1 MIRYISNSTKTQSF
15 CLTTILFLPFLWLGL
30 NVLKPIT
37 PSISADNS
45 ISLSQIIQAPS
56 KQASP
61 APTHNIEPIIEPI
74 AKPLE
79 AIKKP
84 PIKKPRH
91 RPKPAIKPATKPIP
105 EQVAQMA
112 TTNANSQAPLAQV
125 NSAEQIESFNIS
137 NSTNHPFLAAIKSAI
152 DKEHRYPRMARKLR
166 QQGEVVVKFTWTK
179 DMKLKFLKIIK
190 GSPYE
195 ILNDAAL
202 TTILDASKHFPKYD
216 KTIEIQ
222 IPLVYKIS

>member
-1 MIRYISNSTKTQSF
+1 M
-15 CLTTILFLPFLWLGL
+15 
-30 NVLKPIT
+30 
-37 PSISADNS
+37 A
-45 ISLSQIIQAPS
+45 QA
-56 KQASP
+56 
-61 APTHNIEPIIEPI
+61 
-74 AKPLE
+74 
-79 AIKKP
+79 
-84 PIKKPRH
+84 
-91 RPKPAIKPATKPIP
+91 
-105 EQVAQMA
+105 
-112 TTNANSQAPLAQV
+112 

-137 NSTNHPFLAAIKSAI
+137 NSTHHPFLAAIKSAI
-152 DKEHRYPRMARKLR
+152 DKEHRYPRMAKKLR

-202 TTILDASKHFPKYD
+202 TTILNASKHFPKHD

>member
-30 NVLKPIT
+30 NLLKPIT

-45 ISLSQIIQAPS
+45 ISLSQIIQASS
-56 KQASP
+56 KQANP
-61 APTHNIEPIIEPI
+61 ATTHNIEPIIEPI

-79 AIKKP
+79 PIQK

-91 RPKPAIKPATKPIP
+91 KPKPAIKPATKPIP
-105 EQVAQMA
+105 EQVEQIA
-112 TTNANSQAPLAQV
+112 TTNASSQAPLAQA

-137 NSTNHPFLAAIKSAI
+137 NSTHHPFLAAIKSAI
-152 DKEHRYPRMARKLR
+152 DKEHRYPRMAKKLR

-202 TTILDASKHFPKYD
+202 TTILNASKHFPKHD

>member
-37 PSISADNS
+37 PSISNDNS

-91 RPKPAIKPATKPIP
+91 KPKPAIKPATKPIP
-105 EQVAQMA
+105 EQVTQIA
-112 TTNANSQAPLAQV
+112 TTNASSQAPLAQV

-152 DKEHRYPRMARKLR
+152 DKEHRYPRMAKKLR
-166 QQGEVVVKFTWTK
+166 QQGEILVAFIWTK
-179 DMKLKFLKIIK
+179 DMELKGVKIIK
-190 GSPYE
+190 PSPHK
-195 ILNDAAL
+195 ILNEAAL
-202 TTILDASKHFPKYD
+202 ATIMAASKNFPKND

>member
-45 ISLSQIIQAPS
+45 ISLSQIIQASS

-61 APTHNIEPIIEPI
+61 TTTHNIESIIEPI

-91 RPKPAIKPATKPIP
+91 KPKPAIKPATKPIP
-105 EQVAQMA
+105 EQVEQIA
-112 TTNANSQAPLAQV
+112 TTNVSSQAPLAQA

-137 NSTNHPFLAAIKSAI
+137 NSTHHPFLAAIKSAI
-152 DKEHRYPRMARKLR
+152 DKEHRYPRMAKKLR